1 MRSELVKLEFQH
13 KQPHHSEEALSVT
26 QAYHRP
32 DGIEV
37 TLGDVNLVA
46 NTGLLLVSFLF
57 GSTDQ
62 LGIGMR
68 RIQTKIGAPWR

>member
-1 MRSELVKLEFQH
+1 M
-13 KQPHHSEEALSVT
+13 T